1 MKELPQ
7 GSWRASLGQI
17 FFGRLANLF
26 RQHARAR
33 RRFGDPARA
42 RFQLEPL
49 EARLLLSA
57 DLVGSPQLDSAG
69 DPFLP
74 GDEVEAAVVV
84 RNIGDASTTRSARID
99 LYASLDNVF
108 DSSDVLLD
116 SETTRFRIP
125 AGASQSVDF
134 QFSLPETLQPGE
146 YSLVSVVDSQDRVA
160 ENSEANNVAIA
171 PGFSLAWMFG
181 AVPGHGQETLSVRD
195 ADGTLVRFSLSGPGT
210 GEITIEDGEWDL
222 ELTGTNGNSVLTIL
236 TLGGGDNRVEL
247 DDVHVAGALGSVIAP
262 TMDLTGT
269 LALEGPLRAGLLIGS
284 ATGAV
289 IAAPTV
295 LGTGFFG
302 LQGITIL
309 GDLENSEIL
318 IGADLGADGQLG
330 GTGANADAYSGG
342 NLGDFLVSGSMIS
355 SCVRVGQDPVDGIFD
370 NGNDVL
376 LGGSID
382 SVTVLGE
389 VSGDSCFVAHELPA
403 IAFIDGHFIHTAND
417 PRFIDE
423 LAAQRANFSLAFL
436 VASGT
441 IGEAVGTASLTVV
454 LTTDAPL
461 TGDVT
466 VDLAAL
472 GTGGATLGADY
483 TFASPTTL
491 TFLAGSVTGATQSAI
506 VTITDDR
513 SVEAATE
520 TADFSFGSIVI
531 TGVDVNVGAATGSH
545 MLSIND
551 NDSASVAITAPGTTS
566 VIEGGVSAS
575 VGVTLTLTTSGT
587 TGTAQLDVPVSAN
600 LPGNLDYTITAAVF
614 AAGAVDG
621 ATANVTVS
629 AVDDQIVE
637 QATEAFA
644 GQALSVTSMASASAS
659 TSQTIEVIDNDTAV
673 YTINDVT
680 VGEADGTLTFTVSV
694 SNPVDIPV
702 TIDVS
707 YTDQTATGASGG
719 VGSDY
724 DNDQDQVVFAVL
736 DTADKLVTVAVTD
749 DNIVEAAETFLA
761 SLGTSTALAGRS
773 VDTSDQGTGTI
784 ANDDANRAPVLD
796 PIGDKVVN
804 EEEALAFTA
813 LATDAD
819 VPPNTLTFSLD
830 AGAPPGAVIDPNTGA
845 FSWTPAE
852 GQGPGEYS
860 ITIRVTDD
868 GQGSLFDEET
878 IIVTVNEVN
887 RAPAIAEVADQMA
900 DEMVLFTLDV
910 DATDPD
916 LPANTLT
923 YSLEEAPDG
932 AAIDSA
938 TGVITWTPGESQDG
952 THQFRVLVSDN
963 GSPVLFDI
971 EDFTVTVNEVNLAPV
986 IAAVDNQTTDEMVPF
1001 TLDVDATDADLPAN
1015 TLTYSLDVAPMGAT
1029 IDAVSG
1035 VITWTPGEA
1044 QDGEHLFT
1052 VRLTD
1057 NGTPSLSDT
1066 EEFTVT
1072 VNEVNREPTIA
1083 EVADQTTDEM
1093 VPFTLDVDA
1102 SDPDLPS
1109 NTLTYAL
1116 QEAPEGAA
1124 IDSATGVITWT
1135 PGETQD
1141 GTHQFLVLVSDNG
1154 SPELF
1159 DIEDFTVTVNEVN
1172 RAPAI
1177 AEIADQT
1184 TGEMVLFTLDVD
1196 ASDPDVPANT
1206 LTYSL
1211 DAAPE
1216 GAEIDSATGVITWS
1230 PGETQD
1236 GTHQFLV
1243 LVSDNG
1249 SPVLFDT
1256 EEFTV
1261 TVNEVNRAPT
1271 IAEVADRTIEGMV
1284 LFTVDVNASDPDL
1297 PANTLTYS
1305 LDAAPA
1311 GAAIDS
1317 VTGVITWTPG
1327 DAQGGDHL
1335 FAVRV
1340 ADNGTPVLFDTEE
1353 FTVSVN
1359 NENAA
1364 PVLASIG
1371 NQVVHEGD
1379 LLTFTALATDAD
1391 VPPDTLTF
1399 SLDAG
1404 APAGASIDPATGLF
1418 TWMAPEID
1426 GAALYSITVRVTDSG
1441 TLALEDFETISV
1453 VVHEGQNVVF
1463 WDVGTSGSWSDAAN
1477 WSGDA
1482 VPTSADVVAIDR
1494 PGVDVTV
1501 TVSGGAF
1508 TAHTLLT
1515 NEDLTISGSTGSLL
1529 LAGGATASLGADLS
1543 VLAGARLT
1551 LGTGSSSS
1559 IESLLLS
1566 GTGSAVVN
1574 QGELTLPFFDATNVS
1589 GGTLHNAASGV
1600 LNVASNAITVGG
1612 GVTLIEDGDISGSGS
1627 APDTIGSFT
1636 VNSGGTAT
1644 HSQGLLGGL
1653 SFDVT
1658 GALTVNSGGAI
1669 NVTDKGYLGA
1679 GQPGNSGLA
1688 GQTLQ
1693 GLGGST
1699 ANSGGSYGGLGGLFG
1714 TGASVNPTYGSVT
1727 NPTDLGSG
1735 GGRSSLGGLV
1745 IAGNGGGRVDIS
1757 AGSFVVNGSIVANGG
1772 NGNNAGAGSGG
1783 SILLAVSPAGAGGI
1797 SGSGIISANGGG
1809 GTAGAI
1815 GAGGGGRVA
1824 ILDFAAMTLPS
1835 TNIRAY
1841 PGDAATDGAAGT
1853 VYLESAAQ
1861 ADGGGDLILDAG
1873 NVAGAQ
1879 TVVLDATMEAFN
1891 SVIVRNGRALV
1902 QPGADLTLPLV
1913 LQANGVVTNQGTVT
1927 LAQFSAANIAA
1938 GTFHNTASGVLNVL
1952 SDAIIVGSGATLIED
1967 GDLRGGGLADTVT
1980 SFTVNS
1986 GGSVTHSQG
1995 LPSGLSFTVTDTL
2008 TVNGSINA
2016 TSRGYLGAS
2025 NAGHP
2030 GLVGETVAGL
2040 TGSSGLAGGSYGG
2053 LGGQGPGGV
2062 PGATYGSTTNPTD
2075 LGSGGGRPS
2084 TGAFLN
2090 GGNGGG
2096 RIDITAGNIVVNGS
2110 ILANGG
2116 DGQNAGGG
2124 SGGSIRLALLT
2135 GGSVS
2140 GGGTIQ
2146 ANGGSNLFASTSGG
2160 GGGRVAILDF
2170 AAMTLSSNNVRA
2182 FPGDAA
2188 TDGAA
2193 GTVYLE
2199 SAAQTDGG
2207 GDLIINAGN
2216 VAGARVTELSSDMAS
2231 FNSVMVRNGRVLVAP
2246 GADVA
2251 VPLVLQTN
2259 GVVTNQGTLTLA
2271 QFSPSNITAGT
2282 FHNTTTGVLNVQ
2294 SDAITV
2300 GSGVALIED
2309 GDIRGAGIPD
2319 TIGAFTVNSGG
2330 TVTHSQGLLA
2340 GLSFDVTG
2348 ALTVNAGG
2356 SINVNSRGFLGA
2368 GAAGNIS
2375 FVGQTIAGQSGSTGN
2390 AGGSYG
2396 GLGGAGAGSVPNA
2409 TYGSAENPTELG
2421 SGGGRTQVG
2430 AFVVAGNGGG
2440 RVDISAGSVVVN
2452 GSIVA
2457 NGGNGLNSS
2466 GGSGGSILLT
2476 VGGGNVSG
2484 SGVITA
2490 NGGGGAGNNG
2500 GGGGGRVAIV
2510 GYGALALPGA
2520 NITAARG
2527 GGVFLGTAGSVFLQA
2542 ASEMMAAQSFLVSSP
2557 ADETVQ
2563 RFTVLDAPAP
2573 EKRHTI
2579 DWNARADAKFGA
2591 PSAFLLKHF
2600 KGSNFAEF
2608 LKKLA

>member
-99 LYASLDNVF
+99 LYASLDNIF

-125 AGASQSVDF
+125 AGASQSVAF

-694 SNPVDIPV
+694 SNPVDIAV

-784 ANDDANRAPVLD
+784 ANDDANSAPVLD

-819 VPPNTLTFSLD
+819 VPLNTLTFSLD

-900 DEMVLFTLDV
+900 DEMVL
-910 DATDPD
+910 
-916 LPANTLT
+916 
-923 YSLEEAPDG
+923 
-932 AAIDSA
+932 
-938 TGVITWTPGESQDG
+938 
-952 THQFRVLVSDN
+952 
-963 GSPVLFDI
+963 
-971 EDFTVTVNEVNLAPV
+971 
-986 IAAVDNQTTDEMVPF
+986 
-1001 TLDVDATDADLPAN
+1001 
-1015 TLTYSLDVAPMGAT
+1015 
-1029 IDAVSG
+1029 
-1035 VITWTPGEA
+1035 
-1044 QDGEHLFT
+1044 
-1052 VRLTD
+1052 
-1057 NGTPSLSDT
+1057 
-1066 EEFTVT
+1066 
-1072 VNEVNREPTIA
+1072 
-1083 EVADQTTDEM
+1083 
-1093 VPFTLDVDA
+1093 FTLDVDA

-1261 TVNEVNRAPT
+1261 AVNEVNRAPT